1 MYADPTSHCVD
12 NARRIVKCIKE
23 VEEFHKMSPETL
35 TDFISNELLPR
46 LIESGETDAVM
57 KVVNEFNIDF
67 LKAGRMDYV
76 GNGVNAGPGN
86 YVLDNL
92 VMLAMREGDEE
103 LVEFFLETLMNRG
116 ETEKLKQVVDDTDA
130 WEIYED
136 LIKRRQRERVK
147 IVRRAL
153 PANISYIQ
161 LPKYLEAHN
170 YPQYSKK
177 NITKLMGWS
186 KPEKP
191 GSAMYSQSGRSGS
204 SNSSNGSSNN
214 NNNNNNN
221 NNTKGGKRLTR
232 KASSSSKHRKAKTYR
247 HRRQTSLRQ

>member
-1 MYADPTSHCVD
+1 MDPVEHCVA
-12 NARRIVKCIKE
+12 NVRRIVKCIKE
-23 VEEFHKMSPETL
+23 VSAFHKMTPESQTEY
-35 TDFISNELLPR
+35 ISNQLLPR

-86 YVLDNL
+86 YSHDNL
-92 VMLAMREGDEE
+92 VMLAMQEGDEE

-116 ETEKLKQVVDDTDA
+116 ETEKLKQVVDQTDA

-191 GSAMYSQSGRSGS
+191 GSVMYRRSG
-204 SNSSNGSSNN
+204 NGSSSINNSNNSNN
-214 NNNNNNN
+214 NNNNNS
-221 NNTKGGKRLTR
+221 TGGGRRNTR
-232 KASSSSKHRKAKTYR
+232 KASSSKHRKAKTYR

>member
-1 MYADPTSHCVD
+1 MDPVEHCVA
-12 NARRIVKCIKE
+12 NARSIVKCIKE
-23 VEEFHKMSPETL
+23 VSAFHKMTPESQTEY
-35 TDFISNELLPR
+35 ISNELLPR
-46 LIESGETDAVM
+46 LIEHGETDAVM

-86 YVLDNL
+86 YSHDNL
-92 VMLAMREGDEE
+92 VMLAMQEGDEE

-116 ETEKLKQVVDDTDA
+116 ETEKLKQVVDQTDA

-191 GSAMYSQSGRSGS
+191 GSVMYRRSG
-204 SNSSNGSSNN
+204 NGSSSINNSNNSNN
-214 NNNNNNN
+214 NNNS
-221 NNTKGGKRLTR
+221 TGGGRRNTR
-232 KASSSSKHRKAKTYR
+232 KASSSNHRKAKTYR